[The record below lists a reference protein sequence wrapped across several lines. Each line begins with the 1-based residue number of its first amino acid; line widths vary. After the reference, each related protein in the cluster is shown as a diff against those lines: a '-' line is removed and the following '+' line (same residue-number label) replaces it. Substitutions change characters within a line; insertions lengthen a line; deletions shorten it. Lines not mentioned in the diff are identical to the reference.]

1 MKTGAGLLELNGA
14 ATYDNQ
20 TIVNG
25 GTLMVGGAS
34 AYSTARI
41 GGDVYVDSGGKLG
54 GFGRVDGNVTVAAGG
69 YLTPGAPGGVFTV
82 GALTLEQGSIA
93 QFSFGAPGADFGTP
107 GAGHS
112 VSVLGDLTL
121 NGARLDILNGGGYGP
136 GLYRLFD
143 YTGALTTTN
152 GGITSTVPGQTI
164 QTLSAAKQI
173 NLINTAGMPLAFWNA
188 DGLAS
193 PTQMGGGS
201 GAWSATNPNWSNLNG
216 SATGARYPADAFSIF
231 GGAGT
236 VTIDNT
242 AGAVL
247 AQGMQFASDGYRLNG
262 DPLTLV
268 APAAGQPSEVRVGDG
283 GATSASWTTTIDN
296 VLTGNGLNKT
306 GAGTLVLNGANTY
319 TQGTRLSAGTLSVST
334 DANLGTAAN
343 GLDFQGGTLRVTGTA
358 FQSTPRMITWGAA
371 GGGFD
376 IADAGNTYT
385 VAQALSGAGGLNKL
399 GAGVLVLSSNNGYT
413 GPTRVAGGTLQV
425 GDGGTAGPSPATPTS
440 RPAPRWPSSAAT
452 GWSTAARCPARAN
465 CASKARA
472 PWC

>member
-14 ATYDNQ
+14 ATYDGQ

-41 GGDVYVDSGGKLG
+41 NGDVYVGGGGKLG
-54 GFGRVDGNVTVAAGG
+54 GFGKVDGNVTVAANG

-82 GALTLEQGSIA
+82 GALTLEQGSTA
-93 QFSFGAPGADFGTP
+93 QFSLGAPGADFGTP

-121 NGARLDILNGGGYGP
+121 NGAHLDILNGGGYGP

-152 GGITSTVPGQTI
+152 GGITSTVAGQTI

-201 GAWSATNPNWSNLNG
+201 GAWSATNPNWSNFNG

-231 GGAGT
+231 GGAAGT

-268 APAAGQPSEVRVGDG
+268 APAAGQLSEVRVGDG

-306 GAGTLVLNGANTY
+306 GTGTLVLNGANTY
-319 TQGTRLSAGTLSVST
+319 TQDTRLSAGTLSVSS
-334 DANLGTAAN
+334 DANLGAASS

-358 FQSTPRMITWGAA
+358 MQGTPRMITWGAA

-376 IADAGNTYT
+376 IADAGNTFSVSQT
-385 VAQALSGAGGLNKL
+385 LSGSGGLTSWAPARWRFCQTMTTPASPGSPAARCNSAT
-399 GAGVLVLSSNNGYT
+399 GA
-413 GPTRVAGGTLQV
+413 R
-425 GDGGTAGPSPATPTS
+425 TAASPATPSS
-440 RPAPRWPSSAAT
+440 RPAPPWPS
-452 GWSTAARCPARAN
+452 TAPAR
-465 CASKARA
+465 
-472 PWC
+472 